1 MNDTTRIPARG
12 LNARQEQFFQ
22 EHGLATV
29 LLRPA
34 ARLVRPFAWVG
45 HLPFAQA
52 LVRLMQPRV
61 LVELGTHTG
70 NSFCAF
76 CQAVVADQLDTR
88 CYAVDTWGGDAQA
101 GYYGDAVYAELA
113 PYVEAAFGGF
123 ARLLRT
129 TFDEALDQFE
139 DGSVDLLHVDGLHS
153 YEAVRHDFDAWA
165 RKLSPRGV
173 VLFHDTRVFDRGFGV
188 HRVWSELREQHA
200 GFEFLHSHGLGV
212 LLVGSD
218 VAPALRTFV
227 ELATDDPDPLQAV
240 FERAAL
246 FGLPNDAI
254 AYQRRFGSVPYAESV
269 NLDCELFLDRGR
281 GFNESEKMIHALGL
295 EEGRG
300 VVRFDLSR
308 FSEGLSR
315 LRFDAGNE
323 AIALDSVSARWR
335 DAEGAWHALDSTGS
349 SALSTEQNVLLFGDD
364 PWVEFALPHPID
376 EVEIEVQ
383 VRAMGMALVGLL
395 VERVKAVAGLCAEL
409 AAHRSENHGLQNELT
424 AHRASVDCLRSELA
438 AYRQA
443 VAGLKAELEAHK
455 QAESKLWS
463 DVAAKDRDLTAK
475 NRDLAAKDRDLTAK
489 NRDLA
494 VLRQAVNRP
503 LYRALAGV
511 KLLPGF
517 PPNQPESD

>member
-1 MNDTTRIPARG
+1 MNDTTRTPPRG

-22 EHGLATV
+22 EHSLATV

-52 LVRLMQPRV
+52 LVRLMRPRV

-76 CQAVVADQLDTR
+76 CQAVAADQLDTR

-101 GYYGDAVYAELA
+101 GYYGDTVYADLA
-113 PYVEAAFGGF
+113 PYVEATYGGF

-129 TFDEALDQFE
+129 TFDEALAQFE

-188 HRVWSELREQHA
+188 HRVWAELREEHA

-218 VAPALRTFV
+218 VAPALRAFV
-227 ELATDDPDPLQAV
+227 ELAGEDPEPVQAV

-246 FGLPNDAI
+246 AGLPNDAI
-254 AYQRRFGSVPYAESV
+254 AYQRRFGSVPYTETV

-281 GFNESEKMIHALGL
+281 GFNESEKLIHAIAL
-295 EEGRG
+295 EAGRS

-308 FSEGLSR
+308 FCERLSR
-315 LRFDAGNE
+315 VRFDPGNE
-323 AIALDSVSARWR
+323 AIALESVAARCQ
-335 DAEGAWHALDSTGS
+335 DATGSWHELERAGS
-349 SALSTEQNVLLFGDD
+349 SALSVDQNGLLFGDD
-364 PWVEFALPHPID
+364 PWVEFGLPPSPIHIL
-376 EVEIEVQ
+376 EIEVR
-383 VRAMGMALVGLL
+383 VRAMGLTLVGLL
-395 VERVKAVAGLCAEL
+395 VDRVKGVAGLQAELSAHKASVEALQAEL
-409 AAHRSENHGLQNELT
+409 AVH
-424 AHRASVDCLRSELA
+424 
-438 AYRQA
+438 RQA
-443 VAGLKAELEAHK
+443 VDGLKAELETHK
-455 QAESKLWS
+455 QAERKLWG
-463 DVAAKDRDLTAK
+463 DLAAKDRDITAKDRDLTA
-475 NRDLAAKDRDLTAK
+475 
-489 NRDLA
+489 
-494 VLRQAVNRP
+494 LRQAVGHP

-517 PPNQPESD
+517 PPHQPESE